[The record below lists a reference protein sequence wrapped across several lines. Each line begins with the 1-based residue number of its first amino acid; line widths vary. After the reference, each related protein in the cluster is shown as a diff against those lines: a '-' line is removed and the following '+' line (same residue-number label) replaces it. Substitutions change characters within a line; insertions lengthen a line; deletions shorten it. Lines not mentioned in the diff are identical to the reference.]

1 MKLPGDFADLAQ
13 NQQWVVLFFGGV
25 IGDFGGASPLKR
37 HLPKLQ
43 GGFCHH
49 PGEVICQN

>member
-25 IGDFGGASPLKR
+25 IGDFGGASYEKGTSQNSR
-37 HLPKLQ
+37 V
-43 GGFCHH
+43 GFAITQ
-49 PGEVICQN
+49 VR